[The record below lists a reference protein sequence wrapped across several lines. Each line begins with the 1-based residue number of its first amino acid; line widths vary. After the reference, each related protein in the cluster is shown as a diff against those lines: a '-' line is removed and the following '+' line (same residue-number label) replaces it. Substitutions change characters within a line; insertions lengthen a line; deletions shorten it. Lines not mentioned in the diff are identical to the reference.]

1 LLRFCLFQDSFMPK
15 LLSSLLVAGVALLT
29 PAAVSA
35 QVGPGQ
41 TRQLM
46 LDTRPAPDARKPSGE
61 LNTLNELFAAIRACW
76 KPPSYENARA
86 GMQMTIRFSLNR
98 DGRLIGPPM
107 VTYSTPEV
115 TPRTREIY
123 RDALMQSLEACT
135 PFPLTGGLGGAVAG
149 RPISARV
156 VDQRKAVPEMKV

>member
-1 LLRFCLFQDSFMPK
+1 MRISLRGF
-15 LLSSLLVAGVALLT
+15 V
-29 PAAVSA
+29 AAVVIMLAPAVACA
-35 QVGPGQ
+35 QMGPGQ
-41 TRQLM
+41 GQQFM
-46 LDTRPAPDARKPSGE
+46 LDTRPDPNARKPAGE
-61 LNTLNELFAAIRACW
+61 LNTLNDLFAAIRACW

-123 RDALMQSLEACT
+123 RDALLQSLEACV
-135 PFPLTGGLGGAVAG
+135 PFALSSGLGGAIAG
-149 RPISARV
+149 RPISCRV
-156 VDQRKAVPEMKV
+156 VDHRKAVPEMKAQAVLPRFTL